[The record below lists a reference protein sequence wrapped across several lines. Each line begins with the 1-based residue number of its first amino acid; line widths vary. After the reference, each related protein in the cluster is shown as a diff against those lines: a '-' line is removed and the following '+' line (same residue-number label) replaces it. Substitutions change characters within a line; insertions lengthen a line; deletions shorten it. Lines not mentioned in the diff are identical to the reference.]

1 MDFIRN
7 QIANFNRN
15 DHDEDDNNN
24 QDQTD
29 RPTSDISPGQVEEAV
44 HYMSQNGYIDI
55 SFLRFASSLSK
66 YHKGVQ
72 IQDGVESFL
81 DVAVFEVPEHCTSRN
96 CDLSKYGVGSL
107 THFQGATYLSL
118 CQAGRLMLDHNIFDG
133 FHTQLMIP
141 RESPMPN
148 HITNGK
154 FQVPKDRY
162 YEVMLANCNQNG
174 QHVHVSGQVVFEFQ
188 DGPVQLTNGSLAL
201 LISLAFTVFI
211 SLSIL
216 AVRINWGTRADFE
229 YSRFASPPEQVVP
242 TDNTDEDDQEED
254 DGEDDDDEHG
264 ETERVTIV

>member
-15 DHDEDDNNN
+15 DHDEDDNKN

-96 CDLSKYGVGSL
+96 CDLSKVNYVVL
-107 THFQGATYLSL
+107 LSL
-118 CQAGRLMLDHNIFDG
+118 SFALPYSYAVVYYFIFS
-133 FHTQLMIP
+133 FSI
-141 RESPMPN
+141 
-148 HITNGK
+148 HIKVYVTN
-154 FQVPKDRY
+154 F
-162 YEVMLANCNQNG
+162 
-174 QHVHVSGQVVFEFQ
+174 
-188 DGPVQLTNGSLAL
+188 
-201 LISLAFTVFI
+201 FI
-211 SLSIL
+211 LSLSL
-216 AVRINWGTRADFE
+216 
-229 YSRFASPPEQVVP
+229 
-242 TDNTDEDDQEED
+242 
-254 DGEDDDDEHG
+254 
-264 ETERVTIV
+264 IVM